1 MDDIEPP
8 RFGNVF
14 DRARNADNG
23 NTMLPAAIA
32 FGDSNEVQADPRR
45 CRAANPRVLRERDV
59 DDTRVE

>member
-1 MDDIEPP
+1 MYDVESACL
-8 RFGNVF
+8 GNVF
-14 DRARNADNG
+14 NSARNADNG